1 MSDMTK
7 RPIIKKENV
16 KTLFESPYLRVAD
29 LQYAPGKHYY
39 DATRRDMED
48 LTAVKSDQ
56 EFDTMLADAVS
67 CFVILDGE
75 EPRLLLSYEFRYPA
89 GQYLLSVPAG
99 LIDEEDRERPDV
111 LVSTAIRE
119 IREETGL
126 EVRDTDTVKV
136 VNPLVFSTPGLT
148 DESNALICAVLRSA
162 KLDDLSQEGAVG
174 SEQFDGFC
182 LLTKAQARELL
193 KKGRDQRGK
202 FYPLYTWAALM
213 YFVLDM
219 WLEA

>member
-1 MSDMTK
+1 MEQRPEIK
-7 RPIIKKENV
+7 RENV

-39 DATRRDMED
+39 DATRRDRET
-48 LTAVKSDQ
+48 LPAVKSDQ
-56 EFDTMLADAVS
+56 EFEAMLADAVS

-75 EPRLLLSYEFRYPA
+75 GEEPKLLLSYEFRYPA

-126 EVRDTDTVKV
+126 EVRDTDTVRV

-162 KLDDLSQEGAVG
+162 RPTDLSQEGAVG

-193 KKGRDQRGK
+193 KKGRDERGK
-202 FYPLYTWAALM
+202 FYPLYTWAALL
-213 YFVLDM
+213 YFVSDM

>member
-1 MSDMTK
+1 MAQRPEIK
-7 RPIIKKENV
+7 RENV

-39 DATRRDMED
+39 DATRRDMEN
-48 LTAVKSDQ
+48 LTAIKSDQ
-56 EFDTMLADAVS
+56 EFEAMLADAVS
-67 CFVILDGE
+67 CFVILAGEGE

-99 LIDEEDRERPDV
+99 LIDEEDREKPDV

-126 EVRDTDTVKV
+126 EVRDTDTVRV

-148 DESNALICAVLRSA
+148 DESNALICAVLRSVKVA
-162 KLDDLSQEGAVG
+162 DLSQEGAVG

-193 KKGRDQRGK
+193 KKGRDERGR
-202 FYPLYTWAALM
+202 FYPLYTWAALV
-213 YFVLDM
+213 YFVSDM

>member
-1 MSDMTK
+1 MAQRPEIK
-7 RPIIKKENV
+7 RENV

-39 DATRRDMED
+39 DATRRDMEN
-48 LTAVKSDQ
+48 LTAIKSDQ
-56 EFDTMLADAVS
+56 EFEAMLADAVS
-67 CFVILDGE
+67 CFVILNREGE

-126 EVRDTDTVKV
+126 EVRDTDTVRV

-162 KLDDLSQEGAVG
+162 KVADLSQEGAVG

-193 KKGRDQRGK
+193 KKGQDERGK
-202 FYPLYTWAALM
+202 FYPLYTWAALV
-213 YFVLDM
+213 YFVSDM